1 MSVARDR
8 LEAHLVMLSRDA
20 LRRGEGTS
28 DSPAKGNS
36 RSSQPGAQP
45 PSPGDALTE
54 LVTQLA
60 ASTLQDAMTPEGQQ
74 RRHRASS
81 STDGGTLSDE
91 EVQQLRKV
99 VGRLLGERD
108 TEASKAEAAV
118 VQTAQLRQHIDQ
130 LEARLVLLAGQ
141 ASEAGRDATSARAEA
156 DATLARH
163 EATLGQLR
171 AVQGQLA
178 TVLDS
183 RGSLMV
189 ELRRTESAAEAGFV
203 ELSRRL
209 SAEAAATAP
218 ALSEVRELAAYLHA
232 RSDVLLE
239 MAGVAALADSNIAA
253 APERSTTAAKR
264 LSDMAATLRAGSERN
279 PRTPSTT
286 GNAVDAGEL
295 PPETF
300 GASLGR
306 AMEAVAGAA
315 AAQRHL
321 AAELADATARGL
333 QALAPLQRL
342 LPTMSP
348 HPPGSITPPSAP
360 EGRMQVM
367 ISPQSPGRDIGK
379 GPQPEALSA
388 SFRDELA
395 SAVCLP
401 NAATH
406 ASDAELWAA
415 LVGDVSDA
423 RAELSSARMRAA
435 GDDGS
440 EESLSGLAAAVTG
453 DLEALLRSVLRLHR
467 LSQAGEGGSARSSR
481 RSTAESV
488 QSGCAEGGL
497 EAALAWLEAQRS
509 AVAVGSIDVAAD
521 LELLKQRLVEAQVDN
536 RTLAEEALHWK
547 AAAEEALGEGAD
559 LLPPP
564 SSPRHPLE
572 YPSSAS
578 GAQPHAIRESAEPP
592 AEGSAPFSPGS
603 SPDEVPLLRAEVDRL
618 RRDAEAATEAAL
630 LADAAA
636 EETRREVGRL
646 REAQLGAAVTDGRA
660 AAEAMRAEL
669 AGALEARR
677 AAAADAEAL
686 RGALRREQAQAR
698 ALFAQLDDLEGEA
711 QAALQVQR

>member
-1 MSVARDR
+1 
-8 LEAHLVMLSRDA
+8 MLSRDA

-467 LSQAGEGGSARSSR
+467 LSHAGEGGSARSSR

-636 EETRREVGRL
+636 EEARREVGRL

-686 RGALRREQAQAR
+686 RGALRREQAQTR